1 MDDRRLSCLLA
12 AATAALFKTFSAL
25 SWLSAPS
32 PAVAFKDVLLHGAS
46 AGAWLVV
53 SLKDAAAAMPKPAL
67 AFALAPYALYWGAAA
82 AAAVWLALAVWGAM
96 GPRLRQGLAAG
107 ALVAGFA
114 VTARASFETAV
125 GGLSRA
131 RLAIAVATAT
141 RGAAYQFG
149 RPSAAR
155 ELSKV
160 ELEQAKR
167 QLRKRPLL
175 APARARGPFDTLLK
189 LGGGTAMV
197 TAAYNER
204 QGLEEALIRAD

>member
-1 MDDRRLSCLLA
+1 MDDRRLACLLA
-12 AATAALFKTFSAL
+12 AAAAALFKTFSAL
-25 SWLSAPS
+25 SWLSTPS
-32 PAVAFKDVLLHGAS
+32 PSVAFKDVLLHGAS
-46 AGAWLVV
+46 AGAWLVA
-53 SLKDAAAAMPKPAL
+53 SLKDAAAALPKPAL

-82 AAAVWLALAVWGAM
+82 AAAVWLPLAVWSAM
-96 GPRLRQGLAAG
+96 GPRLRRGLAAG
-107 ALVAGFA
+107 ALVAGLA
-114 VTARASFETAV
+114 VTARAGFETAV

-167 QLRKRPLL
+167 ALRKRPLL
-175 APARARGPFDTLLK
+175 SPDRARGPFDTVLK
-189 LGGGTAMV
+189 LGGGTANV
-197 TAAYNER
+197 TCAYDSR
-204 QGLEEALIRAD
+204 QGVERGLIRAD